1 MTEFPPV
8 HPPATQKPMVQAMFK
23 AEYLKPDGRQLT
35 LYSATAIEEVGP
47 VPTPGDAVHAT
58 PQLRWHPLRGEW
70 VMFAAHRQ
78 GRPFLPPPGYNPL
91 APTTDPS
98 NPTELPKGRY
108 DMAVFQNRFPSLSL
122 NAPMPPE
129 VPGVPV
135 RAGIGQCEVV
145 VFTQNPDATLAS
157 LPADQ
162 IRLLIDVWA
171 DRTST
176 LGANER
182 LQYVLPFE
190 NRGVEVG
197 VTLHHP
203 HGQIYAYDHIP
214 PVQERALAQMKSY
227 MQTNGR
233 PWLSD
238 FLAEEQQAELRLIT
252 VSPHAL
258 SVVPPF
264 ARYTY
269 EIWVL
274 PKRAVAH
281 LSDLNSDERDD
292 FAAVLHDA
300 LRRLDALFGVRMPYL
315 MTVQQAPTDG
325 QAYPEWPLR
334 IELYPYLRAP
344 GRMKYLAGTEQG
356 AGEFA
361 NDAMPEQKAAELRA
375 LALEP
380 LLEPLPPEP
389 GAVEE
394 ASNGHG

>member
-1 MTEFPPV
+1 MTEPFSRQPF
-8 HPPATQKPMVQAMFK
+8 FK
-23 AEYLKPDGRQLT
+23 RHFTKPDGRTLT
-35 LYSATAIEEVGP
+35 LYGTRPIEGVGP
-47 VPTPGDAVHAT
+47 IPSPGDAVLAT

-70 VMFAAHRQ
+70 VMYAAHRQ

-91 APTTDPS
+91 APTTDPA
-98 NPTELPKGRY
+98 NPTELPMGQY

-122 NAPMPPE
+122 DAPTPAE

-135 RAGIGQCEVV
+135 RAGVGSCEVV
-145 VFTQNPDATLAS
+145 VFTQDPDATLAS
-157 LPADQ
+157 LPGEQ
-162 IRLLIDVWA
+162 IRLLLDVWA
-171 DRTST
+171 DRTGT
-176 LGANER
+176 LGADGR
-182 LQYVLPFE
+182 IQYVLPFE

-203 HGQIYAYDHIP
+203 HGQIYAYNHIP
-214 PVQERALAQMKSY
+214 PVQQRALDNMRGYLQA
-227 MQTNGR
+227 TGR
-233 PWLSD
+233 PWLEG
-238 FLAEEQQAELRLIT
+238 FVAQELEAGLRVVT
-252 VSPHAL
+252 EYPHAL

-269 EIWVL
+269 ETWVL
-274 PKRAVAH
+274 PKRAVAL
-281 LSDLNSDERDD
+281 LSDLTGDERDD
-292 FAAVLHDA
+292 FAAALHDA

-325 QAYPEWPLR
+325 GDYPEWPLR

-375 LALEP
+375 VALE
-380 LLEPLPPEP
+380 
-389 GAVEE
+389 AVN
-394 ASNGHG
+394 A

>member
-1 MTEFPPV
+1 MI
-8 HPPATQKPMVQAMFK
+8 K
-23 AEYLKPDGRQLT
+23 ADHLKPDGRTLT
-35 LYSATAIEEVGP
+35 LYSSREAIRLDGP
-47 VPTPGDAVHAT
+47 VPSPGDAVTAT

-70 VMFAAHRQ
+70 VMYAAHRQ

-91 APTTDPS
+91 APTTDPA
-98 NPTELPKGRY
+98 NPTELPPGAY

-122 NAPMPPE
+122 DAPTPAD

-135 RAGIGQCEVV
+135 RAGVGACEVV
-145 VFTQNPDATLAS
+145 VFTQDPDATLAS
-157 LPADQ
+157 LPAEQ

-171 DRTST
+171 DRTSV
-176 LGANER
+176 LGADER
-182 LQYVLPFE
+182 IQYVLPFE

-203 HGQIYAYDHIP
+203 HGQIYAYDHLP
-214 PVQERALAQMKSY
+214 PVQQKALESMRAH
-227 MQTNGR
+227 MQATGR
-233 PWLSD
+233 PWLTD
-238 FLAEEQQAELRLIT
+238 FVAQERQAGLRLICER
-252 VSPHAL
+252 PHAL
-258 SVVPPF
+258 SLVPPF

-269 EIWVL
+269 ETWVL
-274 PKRAVAH
+274 PTRTVPF
-281 LSDLNSDERDD
+281 LSDLTGEERDD

-325 QAYPEWPLR
+325 ADYPEWPLR

-361 NDAMPEQKAAELRA
+361 NDALPEQKAAELRA
-375 LALEP
+375 VQIAAAEP
-380 LLEPLPPEP
+380 E
-389 GAVEE
+389 AV
-394 ASNGHG
+394 GHDRG

>member
-1 MTEFPPV
+1 MIE
-8 HPPATQKPMVQAMFK
+8 QMNK
-23 AEYLKPDGRQLT
+23 AEFLKPDGRQLT
-35 LYSATAIEEVGP
+35 LYSTTEIEVTGP
-47 VPTPGDAVHAT
+47 IPSPGEAVVAT

-70 VMFAAHRQ
+70 VMYAAHRQ

-91 APTTDPS
+91 APTVDPA
-98 NPTELPKGRY
+98 NPTELPSGRY

-122 NAPMPPE
+122 NAPAPAE
-129 VPGVPV
+129 VPGIPA

-157 LPADQ
+157 LPAEQ
-162 IRLLIDVWA
+162 VRLLIDVWA
-171 DRTST
+171 DRTRV
-176 LGANER
+176 LGADDR

-214 PVQERALAQMKSY
+214 PVQERAIEQMRRY
-227 MQTNGR
+227 LDEQGR
-233 PWLSD
+233 PWHQD
-238 FLAEEQQAELRLIT
+238 FVAQEREAGVRLIT
-252 VSPHAL
+252 DRTQAL
-258 SVVPPF
+258 SLVPPF

-269 EIWVL
+269 ETWIM
-274 PKRAVAH
+274 PARPVAR
-281 LSDLNSDERDD
+281 LSDLTSEERDD

-300 LRRLDALFGVRMPYL
+300 LKRLDGLFGVRMPYL

-325 QAYPEWPLR
+325 QEHPEWPLR
-334 IELYPYLRAP
+334 IELFPYLRAP

-361 NDAMPEQKAAELRA
+361 NDALPEQKAAELRA
-375 LALEP
+375 
-380 LLEPLPPEP
+380 
-389 GAVEE
+389 VKYD
-394 ASNGHG
+394 

>member
-1 MTEFPPV
+1 ML
-8 HPPATQKPMVQAMFK
+8 K
-23 AEYLKPDGRQLT
+23 ADYLKPDGRQLT
-35 LYSATAIEEVGP
+35 LYSSARPIRVDGP
-47 VPTPGDAVHAT
+47 IPSPGDAVTAT

-70 VMFAAHRQ
+70 VMYAAHRQ

-91 APTTDPS
+91 APTTDPA
-98 NPTELPKGRY
+98 NPTELPGGAY

-122 NAPMPPE
+122 NAPMPAE
-129 VPGVPV
+129 VPGVGV
-135 RAGIGQCEVV
+135 KAGVGSCEVV
-145 VFTQNPDATLAS
+145 VFTQDPEATLAG
-157 LPADQ
+157 LPAEQ

-171 DRTST
+171 DRTSV
-176 LGANER
+176 LGADNR
-182 LQYVLPFE
+182 IQYVLPFE

-214 PVQERALAQMKSY
+214 PVQEKALENLRGYLEAS
-227 MQTNGR
+227 GR
-233 PWLSD
+233 PWGQD
-238 FLAEEQQAELRLIT
+238 FVAQERLAGLR
-252 VSPHAL
+252 VVHERPHAL

-269 EIWVL
+269 ETWVL
-274 PKRAVAH
+274 PTRAVGL
-281 LSDLNSDERDD
+281 LSELSEDERGD

-315 MTVQQAPTDG
+315 MTVQQAPVDG
-325 QAYPEWPLR
+325 KAYPEWPLR

-361 NDAMPEQKAAELRA
+361 NDALPEQKAAELREIT
-375 LALEP
+375 LEQ
-380 LLEPLPPEP
+380 L
-389 GAVEE
+389 
-394 ASNGHG
+394 

>member
-1 MTEFPPV
+1 MTDMPV
-8 HPPATQKPMVQAMFK
+8 PQKETAEKMFK

-35 LYSATAIEEVGP
+35 LYSTSAIEGVGP
-47 VPTPGDAVHAT
+47 IPTPGDPVHAT

-70 VMFAAHRQ
+70 VMYAAHRQ

-91 APTTDPS
+91 APTTDPA
-98 NPTELPKGRY
+98 NPTELPEGRY

-122 NAPMPPE
+122 NAPTPPE
-129 VPGVPV
+129 VAGVPV

-157 LPADQ
+157 LPAEQ

-171 DRTST
+171 DRTTT
-176 LGANER
+176 LGANEHIR
-182 LQYVLPFE
+182 SVLPFE

-214 PVQERALAQMKSY
+214 PVQERALAQMQSY
-227 MQTNGR
+227 MQENGR

-238 FLAEEQQAELRLIT
+238 FVAEEQQAGLR
-252 VSPHAL
+252 VVCERPHAL

-269 EIWVL
+269 ETWVL

-281 LSDLNSDERDD
+281 LSALSSDERGD

-325 QAYPEWPLR
+325 QDYPEWPLR

-375 LALEP
+375 VVLEPFIPDTVALE
-380 LLEPLPPEP
+380 E
-389 GAVEE
+389 V
-394 ASNGHG
+394 GHGQG